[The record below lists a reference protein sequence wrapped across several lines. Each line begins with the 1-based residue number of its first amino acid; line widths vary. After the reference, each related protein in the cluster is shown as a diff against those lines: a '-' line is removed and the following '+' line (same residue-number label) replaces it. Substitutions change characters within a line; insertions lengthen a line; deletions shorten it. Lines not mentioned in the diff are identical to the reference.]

1 MLARA
6 VTEKRTLIFCG
17 SGGVGKTTVAA
28 ASALHAA
35 AMGRRVLVLTIDPA
49 RRLADS
55 LGLRGLTNDPAPVPR
70 ERLAGIGLDASG
82 SLDAMMLDAKRALDE
97 LVETYAVNENMKE
110 VIFSNPVYVHGAE
123 TLIGSPEYLAM
134 EKLYELNHTGRYD
147 LIVLDTP
154 PTRHALDF
162 LSAPARMVNFLEDNL
177 LLKIFLKPSMT
188 AGRVGLR
195 MFRFGT
201 SAVLRAIEKITGS
214 DFIKAGIDFLNAFEG
229 MFAGFK
235 ERALRAGLLLKD
247 PGTEFIVVTCP
258 ESLAIDEALFFRQ
271 NLREQSAPFGGFVV
285 NRVHRDFLDGL
296 RGNDREVSRIQQ
308 ALASHCDGE
317 EGAKRWAKTK
327 NEMKTAQD
335 SVQRIIANLA
345 LHQEFAGHDRKALRA
360 LYRGLSQEEWVVE
373 VPLFA
378 EDIYDLAGLARIIES
393 LFPNSPSAPITRQ
406 LQIIKEV

>member
-6 VTEKRTLIFCG
+6 VAEKRTLIFCG
-17 SGGVGKTTVAA
+17 SGGVGKTTIAA

-55 LGLRGLTNDPAPVPR
+55 IGLRGLTNDPAPVPR
-70 ERLAGIGLDASG
+70 ERLAEIGIESSG
-82 SLDAMMLDAKRALDE
+82 SLDAMMLDAKRVLDE

-110 VIFSNPVYVHGAE
+110 VIFSNPVYAHGAE

-134 EKLYELNHTGRYD
+134 EKLYELNHTSRYD

-177 LLKIFLKPSMT
+177 LLRILLKPSMS

-201 SAVLRAIEKITGS
+201 AAVLRAIEKITGS

-235 ERALRAGLLLKD
+235 ERALRVGLLLKD
-247 PGTEFIVVTCP
+247 PGTEFVVVTCP
-258 ESLAIDEALFFRQ
+258 EALSIDEALFFRR
-271 NLREQSAPFGGFVV
+271 NLREQCAPFGGFVV
-285 NRVHRDFLDGL
+285 NRVHRDFLDTLPEG
-296 RGNDREVSRIQQ
+296 DWADSRLQRS
-308 ALASHCDGE
+308 LARRSEGE
-317 EGAKRWAKTK
+317 EGEAGRAAT
-327 NEMKTAQD
+327 EHEVRSDQD
-335 SVQRIIANLA
+335 PVQRLITNLA
-345 LHQEFAGHDRKALRA
+345 LHQEIAGHDRKALRS
-360 LYRGLSQEEWVVE
+360 LYKELTPGEWAVE
-373 VPLFA
+373 VPFFA
-378 EDIYDLAGLARIIES
+378 EDIYDLAGLARVNEC
-393 LFPNSPSAPITRQ
+393 LFPAWGHSDSR
-406 LQIIKEV
+406 